1 MCEYS
6 PDICLQTHQY
16 CIDLVFYLLL
26 QNAGLNDS
34 ANWPSLNKATDKDKV
49 IVVVAAFNNLFSK
62 KAQPSGV

>member
-1 MCEYS
+1 
-6 PDICLQTHQY
+6 
-16 CIDLVFYLLL
+16 VFYLLL